1 MNVTSRRHLDRILII
16 ILISLFSGQRELF
29 AQKPPGLGYVY
40 PPALQAG
47 KVHEVALGGYDFTVD
62 MQWFMHDERI
72 TLQTDGLPGD
82 YHIPPP
88 PYWFGPR
95 SGLPAMP
102 IPREVRGQIAIPA
115 ETPEGLVRW
124 QVANANGSSETAVF
138 YVSHSDELIER
149 RSRDL
154 PQRLESLPV
163 AVSGRLGR
171 LTEVDRY
178 EFISDRDQIVSL
190 DLMAR
195 GLGADMNP
203 VLEVRDESGTLIANY
218 TDTVGQDAALHFF
231 FR

>member
-1 MNVTSRRHLDRILII
+1 MNVTSRHRLDRILII
-16 ILISLFSGQRELF
+16 ILILLFSSQRELL
-29 AQKPPGLGYVY
+29 AQKSPALGYVF

-62 MQWFMHDERI
+62 MQWFVHDERI
-72 TLQTDGLPGD
+72 ALQTDGLPGD

-102 IPREVRGQIAIPA
+102 IPREVRGQISVPA

-138 YVSHSDELIER
+138 YVSHGDELVER

-163 AVSGRLGR
+163 AISGRLSR

-178 EFISDRDQIVSL
+178 EFVSNRDQIVSL
-190 DLMAR
+190 DRWHEGWAW
-195 GLGADMNP
+195 
-203 VLEVRDESGTLIANY
+203 I
-218 TDTVGQDAALHFF
+218 
-231 FR
+231 